1 MKNLQS
7 PRANAILTGCVGGL
21 LVEQL
26 VRTALDNRRTI
37 MAHPQVL
44 AWMGLS
50 TAIGTSLLYLNG
62 RGIRLRGTVLSCLGY
77 GAAGTLFGFAVQ
89 RSVNGPLDRA
99 LGPAAHSVA
108 GSLLLG
114 LGAAGC
120 QTLGKTVMALK
131 FRRVF
136 AEDRNRGLAVG
147 LSIGLG
153 FGLAELIILS
163 NIAIPNAAYVDI
175 MGGVERCSAMGFHI
189 YSGGLIGLAF
199 IEKNYGLIGLVVILH
214 TIIDGLGPLLAA
226 YNIVLAELLFIV
238 VAAIVW
244 YIWRI
249 RSRKVA
255 EAEKVLAQEN
265 HPQAAWHGP

>member
-1 MKNLQS
+1 MKNLYS
-7 PRANAILTGCVGGL
+7 PRANAILTGAIGGL

-26 VRTALDNRRTI
+26 VRTASANRRTI

-44 AWMGLS
+44 AWIGLS
-50 TAIGTSLLYLNG
+50 AGIGTSLFYLNG

-99 LGPAAHSVA
+99 LGPAAQGVA

-114 LGAAGC
+114 VGAAAC
-120 QTLGKTVMALK
+120 QTLGKTVAALK

-136 AEDRNRGLAVG
+136 AEDRNRGMAVG

-163 NIAIPNAAYVDI
+163 INTIPNAAYVNI

-199 IEKNYGLIGLVVILH
+199 IEKKYGLIGLVVILH
-214 TIIDGLGPLLAA
+214 TIIDGLGPFLAG
-226 YNIVLAELLFIV
+226 YNVVLAELLFIV

-249 RSRKVA
+249 RSKKVA
-255 EAEKVLAQEN
+255 ETDKVLAQEN
-265 HPQAAWHGP
+265 HPQAA

>member
-1 MKNLQS
+1 MKNIPS

-26 VRTALDNRRTI
+26 VRTALNNRRTI
-37 MAHPQVL
+37 MAHPQIL

-62 RGIRLRGTVLSCLGY
+62 RGIKLRGTVLSCLGY

-114 LGAAGC
+114 LGAAGS

-131 FRRVF
+131 FRKVF

-153 FGLAELIILS
+153 FGLAELIIIS
-163 NIAIPNAAYVDI
+163 INAIPNAAYVNL

-199 IEKNYGLIGLVVILH
+199 IEKKYGLIGLVVILH
-214 TIIDGLGPLLAA
+214 TIMDGLGPLLAA
-226 YNIVLAELLFIV
+226 YNLLLAELLFIV
-238 VAAIVW
+238 GAAIVW

-249 RSRKVA
+249 RSKKGA
-255 EAEKVLAQEN
+255 ETEKVLAQEN
-265 HPQAAWHGP
+265 HPHAA